1 MFGERKGLLDVSVEL
16 RRRAL
21 RFTDIAAL
29 EVEGTQNVGVI
40 V

>member
-1 MFGERKGLLDVSVEL
+1 MFGKRKGLLDGVEL

-21 RFTDIAAL
+21 GFTDIAAL

-40 V
+40 A